1 MRRYPVACLAG
12 LAVFLL
18 PLSAFAASECGH
30 GTFSDWLDGVRQ
42 EAEAAGISRQA
53 ISALDDVRYDQSVVD
68 RDRAQGVFSQTFLE
82 FSGRMVNANRMQV
95 GQSRLKKHRAL
106 FEQIEQTYGVPGPVI
121 TAFWGLETD
130 YGANTGKSPT
140 LNAIASLAYDC
151 RRPDKF
157 RPQLIYALRVIER
170 GDLAPDEMIG
180 AWAGEIGQV
189 QFQPQDYF
197 ESGVDFDHDG
207 RIDMRSSVPDVLAS
221 SANLLAKGGWQA
233 GEPWL
238 EEVRVP
244 RDLDWKEADLKIT
257 HPRSQWAEWGVR
269 MADGSGLPS
278 DSKEASLLLLMGRNG
293 PAFLAYPNFAVYLDW
308 NQSLVYSTTAAYFA
322 TRLAGAPPVGKG
334 NGKVESLSGKQ
345 IAELQRLLTDRG
357 YEVGKIDGIL
367 GTATRDA
374 VKDMQIKLEL
384 PADSY
389 PTPELL
395 ERLRSM

>member
-1 MRRYPVACLAG
+1 MRRHPVACLAG
-12 LAVFLL
+12 LAFFLL

-30 GTFSDWLDGVRQ
+30 GSFSAWLDGVRQ
-42 EAEAAGISRQA
+42 EAEAAGISRGA

-82 FSGRMVNANRMQV
+82 FSGRMVNANRMQI
-95 GQSRLKKHRAL
+95 GQSRLKKNRTL
-106 FEQIEQTYGVPGPVI
+106 FDEIERSYGVPGPVI

-140 LNAIASLAYDC
+140 LNALASLAYDC

-170 GDLAPDEMIG
+170 GDLAPHEMIG

-207 RIDMRSSVPDVLAS
+207 RIDLRNSVPDVLAS

-244 RDLDWKEADLKIT
+244 RELDWREADLKIT
-257 HPRSQWAEWGVR
+257 HPRSQWAEWGVKLT
-269 MADGSGLPS
+269 DGSDLPG
-278 DSKEASLLLLMGRNG
+278 DAKEASLLLPMGRNG
-293 PAFLAYPNFAVYLDW
+293 PAFLAYPNFTVYLDW
-308 NQSLVYSTTAAYFA
+308 NQSLVYATTAAYFA

-334 NGKVESLSGKQ
+334 NGKVDSLGAKQ
-345 IAELQRLLTDRG
+345 VAELQRLLTDRG

-374 VKDMQIKLEL
+374 VKDMQIKLGL

-389 PTPELL
+389 PTTELL
-395 ERLRSM
+395 ERLRTM

>member
-1 MRRYPVACLAG
+1 MRRYAVACLAG
-12 LAVFLL
+12 LAFVLL
-18 PLSAFAASECGH
+18 PLSVRAASECGH
-30 GTFSDWLDGVRQ
+30 GSFSAWLDGVRQ
-42 EAEAAGISRQA
+42 EAEAAGISREA

-82 FSGRMVNANRMQV
+82 FSGRMVNANRMQI

-106 FEQIEQTYGVPGPVI
+106 FDEIEGTYGVPGPVI

-170 GDLAPDEMIG
+170 GDLAPHEMIG

-189 QFQPQDYF
+189 QFQPQDYY

-207 RIDMRSSVPDVLAS
+207 RIDLRNSVPDVLAS

-238 EEVRVP
+238 EEVRIP
-244 RDLDWKEADLKIT
+244 RDLDWREADLKIT

-269 MADGSGLPS
+269 KADGSDLPA
-278 DSKEASLLLLMGRNG
+278 DSKEASLLLPMGRNG
-293 PAFLAYPNFAVYLDW
+293 PAFLAYPNFNVYLDW
-308 NQSLVYSTTAAYFA
+308 NQSLVYATTAAYFA

-334 NGKVESLSGKQ
+334 NGKVDSLGAKQ

-374 VKDMQIKLEL
+374 VKDMQIKLGL

-389 PTPELL
+389 PTTDLL
-395 ERLRSM
+395 ERLRTM

>member
-12 LAVFLL
+12 LAFFLL

-30 GTFSDWLDGVRQ
+30 GSFSAWLDGVRQ
-42 EAEAAGISRQA
+42 EAEAAGVSRQA

-106 FEQIEQTYGVPGPVI
+106 FEEIEQTYGVPGPVI

-170 GDLAPDEMIG
+170 GDLAPHEMIG

-257 HPRSQWAEWGVR
+257 HPRSQWAEWGIR
-269 MADGSGLPS
+269 MADGSNLPS
-278 DSKEASLLLLMGRNG
+278 DGKEASLLLPMGRNG
-293 PAFLAYPNFAVYLDW
+293 PAFLAYHNFTVYLDW
-308 NQSLVYSTTAAYFA
+308 NQSLVYATTAAYFA
-322 TRLAGAPPVGKG
+322 TRRAGAPPVGKG
-334 NGKVESLSGKQ
+334 NGNVAPFGAKQ
-345 IAELQRLLTDRG
+345 VAELQALLVDQG
-357 YEVGKIDGIL
+357 YEVGKVDGIL

-374 VKDMQIKLEL
+374 VRDMQIKLGL

>member
-1 MRRYPVACLAG
+1 MRRYVVACLAG
-12 LAVFLL
+12 LAFILF
-18 PLSAFAASECGH
+18 PLSVRAASECGH
-30 GTFSDWLDGVRQ
+30 GSFSAWLDGVRQ
-42 EAEAAGISRQA
+42 EAEAAGISREA
-53 ISALDDVRYDQSVVD
+53 IRALDDVRYDQSVVD

-82 FSGRMVNANRMQV
+82 FSGRMVNANRMQI

-106 FEQIEQTYGVPGPVI
+106 FDQIEGAYGVPGPVI

-170 GDLAPDEMIG
+170 GDLAPQEMIG

-189 QFQPQDYF
+189 QFQPQDYY

-207 RIDMRSSVPDVLAS
+207 RIDLRNSVPDVLAS

-238 EEVRVP
+238 EEVRIP
-244 RDLDWKEADLKIT
+244 RNLDWREADLKIT

-269 MADGSGLPS
+269 MADGSDLPA
-278 DSKEASLLLLMGRNG
+278 DNKEASLLLPMGRNG
-293 PAFLAYPNFAVYLDW
+293 PAFLAYPNFNVYLDW
-308 NQSLVYSTTAAYFA
+308 NQSLVYATTAAYFA

-334 NGKVESLSGKQ
+334 NGKVDSLGAKEV
-345 IAELQRLLTDRG
+345 AELQRLLTDRG

-367 GTATRDA
+367 GTSTRDA
-374 VKDMQIKLEL
+374 VKDMQIKLGL

-389 PTPELL
+389 PTTELL
-395 ERLRSM
+395 ERLRTM

>member
-1 MRRYPVACLAG
+1 MRRYAVACLAG
-12 LAVFLL
+12 LAFFLL
-18 PLSAFAASECGH
+18 PLSVRAASECGH
-30 GTFSDWLDGVRQ
+30 GSFSAWLDGVRQ
-42 EAEAAGISRQA
+42 EAEAAGISREA

-82 FSGRMVNANRMQV
+82 FSGRMVNANRMQI

-106 FEQIEQTYGVPGPVI
+106 FDEIEGTYGVPGPVI

-130 YGANTGKSPT
+130 YGANTGKSST

-170 GDLAPDEMIG
+170 GDLAPHEMIG

-189 QFQPQDYF
+189 QFQPQDYY

-207 RIDMRSSVPDVLAS
+207 RIDLRNSVPDVLAS

-238 EEVRVP
+238 EEVRIP
-244 RDLDWKEADLKIT
+244 RDLDWREADLKIT

-269 MADGSGLPS
+269 MADGSDLPA
-278 DSKEASLLLLMGRNG
+278 DNKEASLLLPMGRNG
-293 PAFLAYPNFAVYLDW
+293 PAFLAYPNFNVYLDW
-308 NQSLVYSTTAAYFA
+308 NQSLVYATTAAYFA
-322 TRLAGAPPVGKG
+322 TRLAGEPPVGKG
-334 NGKVESLSGKQ
+334 NGKVDSLGAKQ

-374 VKDMQIKLEL
+374 VKDMQIKLGL

-389 PTPELL
+389 PTTDLL
-395 ERLRSM
+395 ERLRTM

>member
-1 MRRYPVACLAG
+1 MRRYAVACLAG
-12 LAVFLL
+12 LAFVLL
-18 PLSAFAASECGH
+18 PLSVRAASECGH
-30 GTFSDWLDGVRQ
+30 GSFSAWLDGVRQ
-42 EAEAAGISRQA
+42 EAEAAGISREA

-82 FSGRMVNANRMQV
+82 FSGRMVNANRMQI

-106 FEQIEQTYGVPGPVI
+106 FDEIEGTYGVPGPVI

-130 YGANTGKSPT
+130 YGANTGKSST

-170 GDLAPDEMIG
+170 GDLAPHEMIG

-189 QFQPQDYF
+189 QFQPQDYY

-207 RIDMRSSVPDVLAS
+207 RIDLRNSVPDVLAS

-238 EEVRVP
+238 EEVRIP
-244 RDLDWKEADLKIT
+244 RDLDWREADLKIT

-269 MADGSGLPS
+269 MADGSDLPA
-278 DSKEASLLLLMGRNG
+278 DNKEASLLLPMGRNG
-293 PAFLAYPNFAVYLDW
+293 PAFLAYPNFNVYLDW
-308 NQSLVYSTTAAYFA
+308 NQSLVYATTAAYFA

-334 NGKVESLSGKQ
+334 NGKVDSLGAKQ

-374 VKDMQIKLEL
+374 VKDMQIKLGL

-389 PTPELL
+389 PTTDLL
-395 ERLRSM
+395 ERLRTM

>member
-12 LAVFLL
+12 LAVILL

-170 GDLAPDEMIG
+170 GDLAPHEMIG

-269 MADGSGLPS
+269 MADGSDLPS
-278 DSKEASLLLLMGRNG
+278 DGKEASLLLPMGRNG

-308 NQSLVYSTTAAYFA
+308 NQSLVYATTAAYFA

-334 NGKVESLSGKQ
+334 NGNVAPFGAKQ
-345 IAELQRLLTDRG
+345 VAELQRLLADRG
-357 YEVGKIDGIL
+357 YQVGKIDGIL

>member
-12 LAVFLL
+12 LALFLL

-30 GTFSDWLDGVRQ
+30 GSFSDWLEGVRQ
-42 EAEAAGISRQA
+42 EAEAAGISREA

-106 FEQIEQTYGVPGPVI
+106 FDQIEQAYGVPGPVI

-157 RPQLIYALRVIER
+157 RPQLIYALRVIDR
-170 GDLAPDEMIG
+170 GDLAPHEMIG

-207 RIDMRSSVPDVLAS
+207 RIDMRNSVPDVLAS

-269 MADGSGLPS
+269 MADGSDLPS
-278 DSKEASLLLLMGRNG
+278 DSKEASLLLPMGRNG

-308 NQSLVYSTTAAYFA
+308 NQSLVYATTAAYFA

-334 NGKVESLSGKQ
+334 NGNVAPFGAKQ
-345 IAELQRLLTDRG
+345 VAELQRLLTDRG

-374 VKDMQIKLEL
+374 VKDMQIKLGL

-395 ERLRSM
+395 ERLRTM

>member
-1 MRRYPVACLAG
+1 MTRYPVACLAG
-12 LAVFLL
+12 LVFLVL
-18 PLSAFAASECGH
+18 PLSTVVASECGH
-30 GTFSDWLDGVRQ
+30 GTFSAWLDGVRE

-53 ISALDDVRYDQSVVD
+53 ISALDDVRFDQSVVD

-82 FSGRMVNANRMQV
+82 FSGRMVNANRMQI
-95 GQSRLKKHRAL
+95 GSSRLKKHRAL
-106 FEQIEQTYGVPGPVI
+106 FDEIERTYGVPGPVI

-157 RPQLIYALRVIER
+157 RPQLIYALRIIER
-170 GDLAPDEMIG
+170 GDLAPHEMIG

-189 QFQPQDYF
+189 QFQPEDYY
-197 ESGVDFDHDG
+197 ESGVDFDRDG
-207 RIDMRSSVPDVLAS
+207 RIDLRNSVPDVLAS

-244 RDLDWKEADLKIT
+244 RDLDWHEADLKIT
-257 HPRSQWAEWGVR
+257 HSRSQWAEWGVR
-269 MADGSGLPS
+269 MADGSDLPA
-278 DSKEASLLLLMGRNG
+278 DDKEASLLLPMGRNG
-293 PAFLAYPNFAVYLDW
+293 PAFLAYPNFNVYLDW
-308 NQSLVYSTTAAYFA
+308 NQSLVYATTAAYFA

-334 NGKVESLSGKQ
+334 NGKVAPFGAKQ
-345 IAELQRLLTDRG
+345 VFELQRLLVKQG

-374 VKDMQIKLEL
+374 VKDMQMKLGL

-395 ERLRSM
+395 ERLRTI

>member
-1 MRRYPVACLAG
+1 MRRYAVACLAS
-12 LAVFLL
+12 LVFLF
-18 PLSAFAASECGH
+18 PLSARAASECGH
-30 GTFSDWLDGVRQ
+30 GSFSAWLDGVRQ
-42 EAEAAGISRQA
+42 EAEAAGISREA

-82 FSGRMVNANRMQV
+82 FSGRMVNANRMQI

-106 FEQIEQTYGVPGPVI
+106 FDEIERAYGVPGPVI

-130 YGANTGKSPT
+130 YGANTGKSST
-140 LNAIASLAYDC
+140 LNSIASLAYDC

-170 GDLAPDEMIG
+170 GDLAPHEMIG

-189 QFQPQDYF
+189 QFQPQDYY

-207 RIDMRSSVPDVLAS
+207 RIDLRNSVPDVLAS

-244 RDLDWKEADLKIT
+244 RDLDWREADLKIT
-257 HPRSQWAEWGVR
+257 HPRSQWAQWGVR
-269 MADGSGLPS
+269 MADGSDLPA
-278 DSKEASLLLLMGRNG
+278 DDKEASLLLPMGRNG
-293 PAFLAYPNFAVYLDW
+293 PAFLAYPNFKVYLDW
-308 NQSLVYSTTAAYFA
+308 NQSLVYATTAAYFA

-334 NGKVESLSGKQ
+334 NAKVDSLGAKQ
-345 IAELQRLLTDRG
+345 VAELQRLLTDRG

-374 VKDMQIKLEL
+374 VKDMQIKLGL

-395 ERLRSM
+395 DRLRTM

>member
-1 MRRYPVACLAG
+1 MRRYAVACLAG
-12 LAVFLL
+12 LAFVLL
-18 PLSAFAASECGH
+18 PLSVRAASECGH
-30 GTFSDWLDGVRQ
+30 GSFSAWLDGVRQ
-42 EAEAAGISRQA
+42 EAEAAGISREA

-82 FSGRMVNANRMQV
+82 FSGRMVNANRMQI

-106 FEQIEQTYGVPGPVI
+106 FDEIEGTYGVPGPVI

-170 GDLAPDEMIG
+170 GDLAPHEMIG

-189 QFQPQDYF
+189 QFQPQDYY

-207 RIDMRSSVPDVLAS
+207 RIDLRNSVPDVLAS

-238 EEVRVP
+238 EEVRIP
-244 RDLDWKEADLKIT
+244 RDLDWREADLKIT

-269 MADGSGLPS
+269 MADGSDLPA
-278 DSKEASLLLLMGRNG
+278 DNKEASLLLPMGRNG
-293 PAFLAYPNFAVYLDW
+293 PAFLAYPNFNVYLDW
-308 NQSLVYSTTAAYFA
+308 NQSLVYATTAAYFA

-334 NGKVESLSGKQ
+334 NGKVDSLGAKQ

-374 VKDMQIKLEL
+374 VKDMQIKLGL

-389 PTPELL
+389 PTTDLL
-395 ERLRSM
+395 ERLRTM

>member
-1 MRRYPVACLAG
+1 LA
-12 LAVFLL
+12 LFFL
-18 PLSAFAASECGH
+18 PLSALAASECGH
-30 GTFSDWLDGVRQ
+30 GSFSDWLDGVRQ

-95 GQSRLKKHRAL
+95 GQSRLKKNRAL
-106 FEQIEQTYGVPGPVI
+106 FDEIERTYGVPGPVI

-170 GDLAPDEMIG
+170 GDLAPHEMIG

-189 QFQPQDYF
+189 QFQPQDYY

-207 RIDMRSSVPDVLAS
+207 RIDLRNSVPDVLAS

-238 EEVRVP
+238 EEVRIP
-244 RDLDWKEADLKIT
+244 RELDWKEADLKIT
-257 HPRSQWAEWGVR
+257 HPRSQWAEWGVKR
-269 MADGSGLPS
+269 ADGGELPG
-278 DSKEASLLLLMGRNG
+278 DSKQASLLLPMGRNG
-293 PAFLAYPNFAVYLDW
+293 PAFLAYPNFTVYLDW
-308 NQSLVYSTTAAYFA
+308 NQSLVYATTAAYFA

-345 IAELQRLLTDRG
+345 IAELQRLLTKQG
-357 YEVGKIDGIL
+357 YDVGKTDGIL

-374 VKDMQIKLEL
+374 VKDMQIKLGL

-389 PTPELL
+389 PNLDLL
-395 ERLRSM
+395 ERLQTM